1 MDLIHESVNQL
12 GKTLV
17 QHGFLLTTAE
27 SCTGG
32 WIAEAITSVAGSSS
46 WFERGFITYS
56 NLSKKEMLGVLV
68 TTLEV
73 HGAVSEEVARE
84 MATGALTHSVAHAS
98 LAVTG
103 IAGPSGGTFE
113 KPVGTVCFAWAIK
126 DSKGKADIRIESI
139 TERFPGDRQNVRQQ
153 AVLTGLRGMM
163 EMIEGK

>member
-84 MATGALTHSVAHAS
+84 MATGALAHSVAHAS